1 MERRATLVSAE
12 YNQESYWQQM
22 TWPALIKQTKFFR
35 PNIICSNYK
44 GRSIC
49 VLASSDVDSAI
60 DIADPS
66 SIQAACH
73 IWSSWWA
80 SLAVESLWL
89 SDRASESGIQW
100 SEVRFLMGTKNL
112 FFVPRWWQDKRHFSI
127 SLPSSKLT
135 IFLNLFI
142 ITRCSIPEA
151 RPCAEA
157 AHLVKENYFL
167 HLTKQQHEG
176 KCLWVG
182 I

>member
-1 MERRATLVSAE
+1 MLENWKYLYSWQLPQEVWCPTERRATLVSAE

-49 VLASSDVDSAI
+49 VLASSDVDSAM

-89 SDRASESGIQW
+89 SDRASESGIQR
-100 SEVRFLMGTKNL
+100 SEVRFLMGTQNL
-112 FFVPRWWQDKRHFSI
+112 FFVLCWWEDKRHI
-127 SLPSSKLT
+127 SLFLYQAQNLPSLLIYLSSQDVAYLKLVLAQKPH
-135 IFLNLFI
+135 IL
-142 ITRCSIPEA
+142 
-151 RPCAEA
+151 
-157 AHLVKENYFL
+157 
-167 HLTKQQHEG
+167 
-176 KCLWVG
+176 
-182 I
+182 